1 MSEGNVYPVQPD
13 FAAKALVNAAKYEEM
28 YAASVADPETFWREH
43 GKRLSWMR
51 PYSKVKN
58 VNWDISKT
66 NDPKDLHI
74 KWFEDGT
81 LNVSVNCI
89 DRHLPHKADVT
100 AILFEGDDPNV
111 SRRVTYAELYSQV
124 CRFANVLKAQ
134 GVKKGDRVTIYMPMI
149 PETAYAMLACA
160 RIGAI
165 HSIVF
170 GGFSPDSLA
179 GRIQDCGSTCVIT
192 ADEGLR
198 GGKAVPLKANV
209 DEALDRLGEKSTVQS
224 VIVIKRTGANVKL
237 EHGRDHYYVVLAKD
251 VSDECE
257 PEEMSAEDPLF
268 ILYTSGS
275 TGQPK
280 GVLHTTGGYLVW
292 ASMTHEIV
300 FDYKPGEVFWC
311 TADVGWVTGH
321 SYVVYGP
328 LANGATTL
336 MFEGVPTYP
345 DASRFWKT
353 VDKHNVSI
361 FYTAPTALRALMG
374 AGDDFVT
381 GSSRKSLRVIG
392 SVGEPI
398 NPEAWEWYYRVVG
411 EQRCPIVDTWW
422 QTETGGVLMTPLP
435 GAHALKPGSAAKPF
449 FSILPQLLDDKGNV
463 LEGAT
468 TGNLCITDSWPGQ
481 MRTVYGDHSRFVD
494 TYFRTYPGKYFTG
507 DGCRR
512 DEDGYYWITGRVDD
526 VINVSGHRMGTAEVE
541 SALVSHP
548 KVAESAV
555 VGYPHPIKG
564 QGIYA
569 YVSLMAGEAP
579 SEDLRKELVNHVR
592 KEIGPIASPDLI
604 QFAPGLPKTRSGKIM
619 RRILRKIAEND
630 FSNLG
635 DTSTLADPAV
645 VDDLVK
651 NRTNK

>member
-1 MSEGNVYPVQPD
+1 MSTPRST
-13 FAAKALVNAAKYEEM
+13 
-28 YAASVADPETFWREH
+28 ASATSHP
-43 GKRLSWMR
+43 SN
-51 PYSKVKN
+51 P
-58 VNWDISKT
+58 
-66 NDPKDLHI
+66 
-74 KWFEDGT
+74 
-81 LNVSVNCI
+81 
-89 DRHLPHKADVT
+89 
-100 AILFEGDDPNV
+100 
-111 SRRVTYAELYSQV
+111 
-124 CRFANVLKAQ
+124 
-134 GVKKGDRVTIYMPMI
+134 
-149 PETAYAMLACA
+149 
-160 RIGAI
+160 
-165 HSIVF
+165 SIV
-170 GGFSPDSLA
+170 
-179 GRIQDCGSTCVIT
+179 V
-192 ADEGLR
+192 
-198 GGKAVPLKANV
+198 
-209 DEALDRLGEKSTVQS
+209 
-224 VIVIKRTGANVKL
+224 KRTGGKVDMKP
-237 EHGRDHYYVVLAKD
+237 GRDHWYDDLAKT
-251 VSDECE
+251 VSDDCE

-275 TGQPK
+275 TGKPK

-300 FDYKPGEVFWC
+300 FDYKPGDVFWC

-328 LANGATTL
+328 LSNAATSV
-336 MFEGVPTYP
+336 MFEGIPTYP

-353 VDKHNVSI
+353 IDKHKVTI

-381 GSSRKSLRVIG
+381 SSSRKSLRLMG

-398 NPEAWEWYYRVVG
+398 NPEAWEWYYRTVG
-411 EQRCPIVDTWW
+411 EMRCPIVDTWW
-422 QTETGGVLMTPLP
+422 QTETGATLMTPLP

-449 FSILPQLLDDKGNV
+449 FAIRPQLVDDKGEV

-468 TGNLCITDSWPGQ
+468 SGNLCILDSWPGQ
-481 MRTVYGDHSRFVD
+481 MRTVYGDHARFVD

-526 VINVSGHRMGTAEVE
+526 VINVSGHRLGTAEVE
-541 SALVSHP
+541 SALVAHP

-555 VGYPHPIKG
+555 VGYPHNIKG

-569 YVSLMAGEAP
+569 YVSLMAGETP
-579 SEDLRKELVNHVR
+579 SDDLRKELVNWVR
-592 KEIGPIASPDLI
+592 KEIGPIASPDVI

-645 VDDLVK
+645 VDDLVR
-651 NRTNK
+651 NRANK